1 MLTAGSKYT
10 LHLSR
15 FTENGAYLM
24 DEDMKE
30 VLLPKRY
37 VTPDMEE
44 GDSIEVFI
52 YHDSEDRLVATTDTP
67 KIMAGGVAS
76 LEVVDITPYGAF
88 LDWGL
93 PKDLFLPKANQLER
107 IEKGY
112 WYVVTA
118 YVDRITGRLVASSK
132 LGQVVHNEEVVVKPG
147 EKVNIIVAQRNEFGF
162 RVVVNQRNWG
172 MIYHNQ
178 IFKPVYIGDTMDAYV
193 VRVTEDNR
201 IDLSLQPAGFDGI
214 KNSARQLLELMVAH
228 GSTLSVC
235 DHSTPEEI
243 QKQTQMSKKTFKR
256 AVGYLLKS
264 GAIKQENGYISL
276 MEGYQNIRWE

>member
-37 VTPDMEE
+37 VTSDMEE